1 MATAVYYYYAYMED
15 GKCVDVERTRT
26 QKTGAALENY
36 VEITV
41 NEYDACMNDDKTSQY
56 YIIGKS
62 WNGEEWYVDTT
73 HYYAIINEKLICVNF
88 ASAYNEI
95 NDKAYVPITKTMF
108 ENQTVFHNKYDP
120 DMNVFYEV
128 TFPQYA
134 DADTTM
140 ISVNGND
147 VTLQSV
153 IEGLQAAIDNAGTS
167 LSANDVIN
175 MIKGV
180 DGAGSGLDADTFD
193 GFDSSYF
200 ASKQDLV
207 NYATKADIQGVA
219 KTSDLA
225 SYAPLT
231 ALSSYAP
238 LTTLS
243 NYATAADLKSLRNK
257 VNGIKSTEFEIGTV
271 IKSRGYRGAYTET
284 LGFRPKAVLVIPSDG
299 NMYDHNNEVQRGGL
313 YIDDGNDYS
322 RQGCAIIDD
331 GFQLYA
337 YEEDGNDLL
346 GGVHLYIAFK

>member
-1 MATAVYYYYAYMED
+1 MATVVYYYYAYMED

-26 QKTGAALENY
+26 EKTGNALENY
-36 VEITV
+36 IEITA
-41 NEYDACMNDDKTSQY
+41 NQYNACMDDDVNSPD

-62 WNGEEWYVDTT
+62 WNGEEWYLDTT

-95 NDKAYVPITKTMF
+95 TDKAYVPITKTMF
-108 ENQTVFHNKYDP
+108 ENQTVLHNKYDP

-134 DADTTM
+134 DADTTT

-200 ASKQDLV
+200 ASKQDLA
-207 NYATKADIQGVA
+207 NYASKQDIQGLA
-219 KTSDLA
+219 KASDLGA
-225 SYAPLT
+225 YAPLT
-231 ALSSYAP
+231 ALS
-238 LTTLS
+238 
-243 NYATAADLKSLRNK
+243 NYATTAQVQNLRNA
-257 VNGIKSTEFEIGTV
+257 VNNIKSTEFEIGTV
-271 IKSRGYRGAYTET
+271 IKARGYRGAYSENV
-284 LGFRPKAVLVIPSDG
+284 GFRPKAVLVMPIDG
-299 NMYDHNNEVQRGGL
+299 NMYVDGVQRGGL

-322 RQGCAIIDD
+322 RQGCAITDD

>member
-1 MATAVYYYYAYMED
+1 MATAVYYYYAFMED

-26 QKTGAALENY
+26 EKTGAALENY
-36 VEITV
+36 IAITA
-41 NEYDACMNDDKTSQY
+41 NQYNACMDDDVSSPD

-62 WNGEEWYVDTT
+62 WNGEEWYLDTT

-88 ASAYNEI
+88 ASSYGEI

-108 ENQTVFHNKYDP
+108 ENQTVYHKKYDP

-153 IEGLQAAIDNAGTS
+153 IEGLQAAINNAGVS
-167 LSANDVIN
+167 LNANDIIK
-175 MIKGV
+175 MLKGV

-200 ASKQDLV
+200 ASKQDLTA
-207 NYATKADIQGVA
+207 YATKADIQGMA
-219 KTSDLA
+219 KTSDLANYATNATLA

-231 ALSSYAP
+231 AL
-238 LTTLS
+238 
-243 NYATAADLKSLRNK
+243 NGYATAADVQNLRST
-257 VNGIKSTEFEIGTV
+257 VNGIKSTEIETGLIIKARGT
-271 IKSRGYRGAYTET
+271 RGAYTEN
-284 LGFRPKAVLVIPSDG
+284 LGFRPKAVLVIPMDG
-299 NMYDHNNEVQRGGL
+299 NMYDHDNGIQRGGL
-313 YIDDGNDYS
+313 YIDDGNDFS
-322 RQGCAIIDD
+322 RQGGAITDN
-331 GFQLYA
+331 GFELYA
-337 YEEDGNDLL
+337 YEEDGIDLL
-346 GGVHLYIAFK
+346 GGVRVYIAFK

>member
-1 MATAVYYYYAYMED
+1 MATVTYFYYAFMED

-26 QKTGAALENY
+26 KKTGDALENY

-41 NEYDACMNDDKTSQY
+41 NEYNACMDDDATSPY

-62 WNGEEWYVDTT
+62 WNGESWYVDNT

-88 ASAYNEI
+88 ATSYKDIA
-95 NDKAYVPITKTMF
+95 DKAYVPITRTEY
-108 ENQTVFHNKYDP
+108 ENLTPYHKKYDP

-153 IEGLQAAIDNAGTS
+153 IEGLQNAIDNAGTS
-167 LSANDVIN
+167 LNANDIVS
-175 MIKGV
+175 MLKGV
-180 DGAGSGLDADTFD
+180 DGTGSELDADTLD
-193 GFDSSYF
+193 GLDSSHF
-200 ASKQDLV
+200 ASKQELTG
-207 NYATKADIQGVA
+207 YATKADIQGMA

-225 SYAPLT
+225 NYATNTALAGYAPLT
-231 ALSSYAP
+231 AL
-238 LTTLS
+238 
-243 NYATAADLKSLRNK
+243 NGYATAADVQNLRST
-257 VNGIKSTEFEIGTV
+257 VNGIKSTEIETGLIIKARGT
-271 IKSRGYRGAYTET
+271 RGAYTET
-284 LGFRPKAVLVIPSDG
+284 LGFRPKAVLVMPIDG
-299 NMYDHNNEVQRGGL
+299 NMYVDGVQRGGL

-322 RQGCAIIDD
+322 RQGGAITDD

>member
-1 MATAVYYYYAYMED
+1 MATVTYFFYAFMED

-26 QKTGAALENY
+26 QKTGDALENY

-41 NEYDACMNDDKTSQY
+41 NEYNACMDDDATSPY

-62 WNGEEWYVDTT
+62 WNGESWYVDNT

-88 ASAYNEI
+88 ATSYKEI
-95 NDKAYVPITKTMF
+95 ADKAYVPITRTEY
-108 ENQTVFHNKYDP
+108 ENLIPYHKKYDP

-140 ISVNGND
+140 ISVNGKD
-147 VTLQSV
+147 VALQDV
-153 IEGLQAAIDNAGTS
+153 IESLQNAIENAGNS
-167 LSANDVIN
+167 LDANTIIS

-180 DGAGSGLDADTFD
+180 DGAGSELDADTID

-200 ASKQDLV
+200 VSKQDLAG
-207 NYATKADIQGVA
+207 YATKADVQGVA

-225 SYAPLT
+225 KYATVDSL
-231 ALSSYAP
+231 A
-238 LTTLS
+238 
-243 NYATAADLKSLRNK
+243 NYATIGSLNGFASATDVQSVRNAI
-257 VNGIKSTEFEIGTV
+257 NNIKSTEFEIGTV
-271 IKSRGYRGAYTET
+271 IKARGYRGAYTET
-284 LGFRPKAVLVIPSDG
+284 LGFRPKAVLVMPIDG
-299 NMYDHNNEVQRGGL
+299 NMYVDGIQRGGL

-322 RQGCAIIDD
+322 RQGGAITND

>member
-1 MATAVYYYYAYMED
+1 MATAIYYYYAYMED

-26 QKTGAALENY
+26 QKTGDALENY
-36 VEITV
+36 VEITE
-41 NEYDACMNDDKTSQY
+41 NQYNACMDDDVNSPD

-62 WNGEEWYVDTT
+62 WNGEEWYLDTT

-88 ASAYNEI
+88 ATSYNEI
-95 NDKAYVPITKTMF
+95 NDKAYVPITKTEY
-108 ENQTVFHNKYDP
+108 ENQTVYHKKYDP

-153 IEGLQAAIDNAGTS
+153 IEGLQNAIDNAGVS
-167 LSANDVIN
+167 LNANDIIN

-180 DGAGSGLDADTFD
+180 DGAGSELDADTFD

-200 ASKQDLV
+200 ASKQDLA

-231 ALSSYAP
+231 AL
-238 LTTLS
+238 
-243 NYATAADLKSLRNK
+243 NGYATVADIQHLRNA
-257 VNGIKSTEFEIGTV
+257 VNNIKSTDFEIGMI
-271 IKSRGYRGAYTET
+271 IKARGTRGAYTET
-284 LGFRPKAVLVIPSDG
+284 LGFRPKAVLVMPIDG
-299 NMYDHNNEVQRGGL
+299 NMYDGGIQRGGL
-313 YIDDGNDYS
+313 YIDDGNDFS
-322 RQGCAIIDD
+322 RQGGAITDD
-331 GFQLYA
+331 GFSLFA
-337 YEEDGNDLL
+337 YEEDGIDLL
-346 GGVHLYIAFK
+346 GGVRVYIAFK